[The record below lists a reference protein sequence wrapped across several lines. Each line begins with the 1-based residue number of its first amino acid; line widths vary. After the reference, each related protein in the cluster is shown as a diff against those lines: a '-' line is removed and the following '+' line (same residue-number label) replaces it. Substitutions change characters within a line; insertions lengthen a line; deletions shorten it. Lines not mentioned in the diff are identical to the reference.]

1 MWIKWVSLSYLIIL
15 PKRSISKPPPPTLHS
30 ATTDWLWW
38 SKLYSDPILNNHLQW
53 VGLLTGAPASINTCT
68 SSAKPA
74 LQASW
79 SACQFPWEVTD
90 APAWSKT
97 LTISTYL
104 PVTAHISGDRPN
116 LSTSSKDE
124 PACKRIFT
132 MSRWPVEAA
141 TWMGSFLRCSVY

>member
-1 MWIKWVSLSYLIIL
+1 MSLYPISLYFPRGLSVSPHFPHYTQLPLIDYGD
-15 PKRSISKPPPPTLHS
+15 RSFIVTLF
-30 ATTDWLWW
+30 
-38 SKLYSDPILNNHLQW
+38 LNNHLQW

-90 APAWSKT
+90 APARSKT